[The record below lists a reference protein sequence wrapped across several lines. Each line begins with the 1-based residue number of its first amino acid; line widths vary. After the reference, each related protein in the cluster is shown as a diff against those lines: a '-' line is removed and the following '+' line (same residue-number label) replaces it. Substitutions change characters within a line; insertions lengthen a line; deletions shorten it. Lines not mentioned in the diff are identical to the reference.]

1 MSARRER
8 LAEVAAWVSLPVVAL
23 LVRAGTLRAAY
34 YCTDWELYFVP
45 VRAFFDAGLR
55 AGVLRWW
62 AGEVG
67 AGFPLHAEGQGG
79 LLYLPN
85 WLTAWLTTP
94 GLAVSWS
101 VALHAG
107 LAMGGVYALLRRL
120 DCGRLPAVIGGWVYG
135 LGGMLA
141 ARDVLLPF
149 YQGLCW
155 LPWLTVG
162 LELGL
167 RRRTGGWV
175 LAGVALAMQ
184 LLASHAHPPL
194 LSGLL
199 APVYVLARWPALA
212 PERQSGGRVVLGLAA
227 VFLIGGGLA
236 APQVLPLLE
245 LAGGSVRSGGL
256 TAAERSAMPIEPW
269 QLYTLVA
276 PTLHGTPYMVD
287 LSLRDRYHLVIQAD
301 WCLYLGIAPLLLAL
315 LAPWLGRR
323 RERWLFV
330 GLLLAAALLAAGDR
344 LPFYGWLARLPGW
357 SSVRAP
363 SRLSGL
369 MALAAAVLCGLTVDD
384 LARDGIPQHRRR
396 PLAVVLAAAAA
407 TAGLAVLM
415 PLPTEPAHRA
425 WFAPALDRAV
435 LLGLLA
441 PAAVALRAKL
451 SPGVW
456 LAALAVLVL
465 GDLGTGLRA
474 YQSVTDPEHYAP
486 PPEAARVAASGRRVL
501 ARTADGGPLSAN
513 RSLLYPGVDN
523 VALYSPLK
531 SPQLR
536 RIEDLITAGW
546 PAARTWLTLLRVGYA
561 SARQLRVQDD
571 QPNALVEATGS
582 EPAPYA
588 WLTATAVAVPGPAAA
603 LDKVSSATW
612 RPFAETV
619 RESGDPVS
627 GGTGRIGRVVVGRHR
642 VEVRVTNIDRTVLV
656 LSQAA
661 WPGWRVLRD
670 SAWRPA
676 ERLDALLLGAV
687 LEPGDGWVR
696 LVYQPAALRLGLFV
710 SLLTL
715 TALMGGGCYT
725 VTGRRGRRIAAG

>member
-1 MSARRER
+1 MSGRRGR
-8 LAEVAAWVSLPVVAL
+8 LGEVAAWVSLPLVAL

-45 VRAFFDAGLR
+45 VRSFFDAGLR
-55 AGVLRWW
+55 SGVLRWW

-79 LLYLPN
+79 LLYPPN

-94 GLAVSWS
+94 GLAVSWN
-101 VALHAG
+101 VAGHAA
-107 LAMGGVYALLRRL
+107 LAMGGVYALLRRFG
-120 DCGRLPAVIGGWVYG
+120 CGRLPALLGGWVYG

-155 LPWLTVG
+155 LPPLTLG

-167 RRRTGGWV
+167 RRRAGGWV

-184 LLASHAHPPL
+184 LLAAHAHPPL

-212 PERQSGGRVVLGLAA
+212 PERESGGRAVLGLAA

-256 TAAERSAMPIEPW
+256 AAAERSAMPLEPW

-287 LSLRDRYHLVIQAD
+287 LALRDRYHLVIQAD
-301 WCLYLGIAPLLLAL
+301 WCLYLGIAPLLLVL
-315 LAPWLGRR
+315 FAPWLGRR
-323 RERWLFV
+323 RERWLFL

-369 MALAAAVLCGLTVDD
+369 MALAAAMVCGLTVDD
-384 LARDGIPQHRRR
+384 LARHGLPEPRRR
-396 PLAVVLAAAAA
+396 PLVVALVAVAAA
-407 TAGLAVLM
+407 AGLAVLL
-415 PLPTEPAHRA
+415 PLPAEPAHRA
-425 WFAPALDRAV
+425 WFGPALDRAV
-435 LLGLLA
+435 LLGILA
-441 PAAVALRAKL
+441 PAAVALRARL

-474 YQSVTDPEHYAP
+474 YQSVTGPEHYAP

-501 ARTADGGPLSAN
+501 VRTADGAPLSAN

-536 RIEDLITAGW
+536 RVEDLVTAGG
-546 PAARTWLTLLRVGYA
+546 PAARTWLALLRVGHA
-561 SARQLRVQDD
+561 SARQVGVQD
-571 QPNALVEATGS
+571 QPPNALIELTGLR
-582 EPAPYA
+582 PAPQA
-588 WLTATAVAVPGPAAA
+588 WLTATAVVAPGPAAA
-603 LDKVSSATW
+603 LERVSSPGW

-619 RESGDPVS
+619 RDSGDPVR
-627 GGTGRIGRVVVGRHR
+627 GGTGRIDRVVIGRHR
-642 VEVRVTNIDRTVLV
+642 VAARVTNSERTVLV

-661 WPGWRVLRD
+661 WPGWRVVRD
-670 SAWRPA
+670 GAWRPA

-696 LVYQPAALRLGLFV
+696 LVYHPAALRLGLFV
-710 SLLTL
+710 SLLAL
-715 TALMGGGCYT
+715 AALMGGGCYT
-725 VTGRRGRRIAAG
+725 VARRRGRRIAAG